1 MTSANIKLKDSKLF
15 LSKIATET
23 LIAERDYYKNKFK
36 GGRNKDVKNRITRL
50 ESVIVS
56 RLNAQKEKTEWSAG
70 SVIPNSFGVVTT
82 I

>member
-36 GGRNKDVKNRITRL
+36 GGRNKDIRNRIVRL

-56 RLNAQKEKTEWSAG
+56 RLNAQKEKD
-70 SVIPNSFGVVTT
+70 VQ
-82 I
+82 